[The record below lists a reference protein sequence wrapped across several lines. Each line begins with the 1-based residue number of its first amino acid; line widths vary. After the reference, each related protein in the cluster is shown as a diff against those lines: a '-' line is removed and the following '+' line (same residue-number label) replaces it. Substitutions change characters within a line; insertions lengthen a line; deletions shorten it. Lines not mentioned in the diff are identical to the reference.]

1 MQIFLENFLK
11 LDFWSTDLC
20 SPTALLVFVLCMYI
34 LPFTLYLLFS
44 SLNVNLGLTNKC
56 NGHTDSTTIQVCYP
70 HCQFS
75 TIPRV
80 VGSLFILFPPFE
92 KRMSFL
98 RGRDRADE
106 QHRRQIR
113 KMFDKADKENID
125 S

>member
-1 MQIFLENFLK
+1 MLAHCIAGV
-11 LDFWSTDLC
+11 C
-20 SPTALLVFVLCMYI
+20 
-34 LPFTLYLLFS
+34 TLYVYFAIYIVS
-44 SLNVNLGLTNKC
+44 AVFQSECKFGPHKC